1 MELSVRSRERFG
13 ELGMPGE
20 IAHEDDAAGGLLAI
34 LAHDWTW
41 LVLCELGA
49 EPKHQDEL
57 HPAGK
62 PLAASTVSECLHRLV
77 AGGLAIE
84 RRESP
89 RTPHRTYLLARQ
101 GVEARPVRE
110 AAAHWEGRAS
120 PACAEA
126 SLVEGGA
133 ALRLL
138 ADRWTLPIMGCL
150 AAGSRGRAQIAR
162 WTPGLPEA
170 TLDRRLARLSE
181 LGFVRYRRRRG
192 FPARVEYQLTPAARS
207 LTAIALLAICWEW
220 RWGSPARPRIACDL
234 AGLLRLIAP
243 LVRID
248 PRVSGVCELTV
259 LSASALQPTTTI
271 AMRDGTIAVLASAPR
286 RAADAHAQ
294 APPLEWC
301 DALITGRPHGLELG
315 GSPELMR
322 ELVAALHRTLAIDWL
337 PPPA

>member
-13 ELGMPGE
+13 ELGMPRE
-20 IAHEDDAAGGLLAI
+20 IAYEDDAAGGLLAI

-49 EPKHQDEL
+49 ERKHQDEL

-89 RTPHRTYLLARQ
+89 RTPHRTYQLARQ
-101 GVEARPVRE
+101 GAEARPFRE
-110 AAAHWEGRAS
+110 AAAHWEVRAS
-120 PACAEA
+120 PACAES
-126 SLVEGGA
+126 SLIPGGT

-138 ADRWTLPIMGCL
+138 ADRWNLPIMGCL
-150 AAGSRGRAQIAR
+150 AAGSRGRGQIAR
-162 WTPGLPEA
+162 WTTGLPEA
-170 TLDRRLARLSE
+170 TLDRRLARLRE
-181 LGFVRYRRRRG
+181 LGLVLRKRRRG
-192 FPARVEYQLTPAARS
+192 FPAQVEYQLAPAARS
-207 LTAIALLAICWEW
+207 LAAIALPPIRWEW

-234 AGLLRLIAP
+234 AGLARLISP

-259 LSASALQPTTTI
+259 RSASALQPTTTI
-271 AMRDGTIAVLASAPR
+271 AVRDGRIAVLAPSPR
-286 RAADAHAQ
+286 QPADARAQ
-294 APPLEWC
+294 AAPLAWC
-301 DALITGRPHGLELG
+301 DALIGGRPRGLELA
-315 GSPELMR
+315 GSTELIG
-322 ELVAALHRTLAIDWL
+322 ELVAALHRTLSIDWP